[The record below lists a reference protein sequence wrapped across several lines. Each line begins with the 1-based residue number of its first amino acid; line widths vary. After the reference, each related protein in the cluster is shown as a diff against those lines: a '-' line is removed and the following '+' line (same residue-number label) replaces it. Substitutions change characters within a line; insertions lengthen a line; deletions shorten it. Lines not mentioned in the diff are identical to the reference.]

1 MSDTTSDLIHVVVA
15 MNFSD
20 AIMEELQAVSP
31 RLKIERHFPNV
42 PERAW
47 AEAEIL
53 YTLRAFPKIEQAP
66 RLRWIQLHT
75 AGVDHAIKEPIIQ
88 AQDVDVTTT
97 SGIHAPIIAEYCLMG
112 MLAFEFK
119 LPTLLAHQAKA
130 EWAENRHELFSPRG
144 LRGQTL
150 GIIGYGA
157 IGRELARQADALGMI
172 VLAVKRDAMH
182 PSDEGTYV
190 IPGTGDPAG
199 DIPTRIYPPEA
210 TAAMVKEC
218 DFVVVTLPLTP
229 ATKGA
234 ISAEVIKAMKK
245 TAVLINIGR
254 GAVIDEAALI
264 SALAAE
270 RIRGAMLDVFVEEPL
285 PSGSPLWNL
294 PNVIITPHIA
304 GVSVNYHQM
313 AAAVFIENLQRY
325 LENRPL
331 LNLFVRE
338 RGY

>member
-1 MSDTTSDLIHVVVA
+1 
-15 MNFSD
+15 
-20 AIMEELQAVSP
+20 MEELQAVSP

-53 YTLRAFPKIEQAP
+53 YSLRAFPKVEQAP

-97 SGIHAPIIAEYCLMG
+97 SGIHAPIIAEYCLLG
-112 MLAFEFK
+112 MLSFEFK
-119 LPTLLAHQAKA
+119 LPALLAHQAKA
-130 EWAENRHELFSPRG
+130 EWAENRHERFSPRG

-150 GIIGYGA
+150 GIVGYGA
-157 IGRELARQADALGMI
+157 IGRELARQADALGMT

-182 PSDEGTYV
+182 PTDETTYV

-199 DIPTRIYPPEA
+199 DVPTRIYPPEA
-210 TAAMVKEC
+210 TAGMVKEC

-234 ISAEVIKAMKK
+234 INADVIKAMKK
-245 TAVLINIGR
+245 SAVLINIGR
-254 GAVIDEAALI
+254 GAVVDEAALI

-270 RIRGAMLDVFVEEPL
+270 RIRGALLDVFVEEPL
-285 PSGSPLWNL
+285 PPGSPLWNL

-313 AAAVFIENLQRY
+313 AAGVFIENLQRY
-325 LENRPL
+325 LEKRPL

>member
-20 AIMEELQAVSP
+20 AIMEQLQALSP
-31 RLKIERHFPNV
+31 RLKFERHYPHV
-42 PERAW
+42 PDRVW

-53 YTLRAFPKIEQAP
+53 YTLRAFPKVEQAP

-97 SGIHAPIIAEYCLMG
+97 SGIHAPVIAEYCLLG

-119 LPTLLAHQAKA
+119 LPTLLTHQAKG
-130 EWAENRHELFSPRG
+130 EWAENRQEVFAPRG

-150 GIIGYGA
+150 GIVGYGA
-157 IGRELARQADALGMI
+157 IGRELARLADALGMI

-182 PSDEGTYV
+182 PADEGTYV

-210 TAAMVKEC
+210 TAAMVKDC
-218 DFVVVTLPLTP
+218 DFVVITLPLTP
-229 ATKGA
+229 STKGM

-254 GAVIDEAALI
+254 GAVVDEAALI

-304 GVSVNYHQM
+304 GISAHYHQL

-325 LENRPL
+325 LDNRPL

>member
-20 AIMEELQAVSP
+20 AIMEQLQAVSP
-31 RLKIERHFPNV
+31 RLKFERHYPHV
-42 PERAW
+42 PDRVW

-53 YTLRAFPKIEQAP
+53 YTLRAFPKVEQAP
-66 RLRWIQLHT
+66 RLRWIQLHS

-97 SGIHAPIIAEYCLMG
+97 SGIHAPVIAEYCLLG

-119 LPTLLAHQAKA
+119 LPTLLSHQAKG
-130 EWAENRHELFSPRG
+130 EWAENRHETFAPRG

-150 GIIGYGA
+150 GIVGYGA
-157 IGRELARQADALGMI
+157 IGRELARLADALGMT

-182 PSDEGTYV
+182 PADDGTYA

-210 TAAMVKEC
+210 TAAMVKDC

-229 ATKGA
+229 STKGI
-234 ISAEVIKAMKK
+234 ISADVIKAMKK
-245 TAVLINIGR
+245 TAVLINVGR
-254 GAVIDEAALI
+254 GAVVDEAALI

-304 GVSVNYHQM
+304 GASAHYHQL

-325 LENRPL
+325 LDNRPL